1 MGVHTLSIK
10 KKTNN
15 PQNVFHSLE
24 LLPLIQKVTG
34 QF

>member
-1 MGVHTLSIK
+1 MGVHTLRIK
-10 KKTNN
+10 KKNN
-15 PQNVFHSLE
+15 SPQNVFHSLE

>member
-1 MGVHTLSIK
+1 MGVRTLCIK
-10 KKTNN
+10 KRNN
-15 PQNVFHSLE
+15 FPQNVFHSLE